1 MGRSRRWVGGSR
13 RLIERELDEK
23 WTDRERTREVYTHT
37 HTSAC
42 ERKANMRRKC
52 AERQLESEG
61 VRTVG
66 GRLTT
71 GERY

>member
-37 HTSAC
+37 HV
-42 ERKANMRRKC
+42 
-52 AERQLESEG
+52 G
-61 VRTVG
+61 VREKG
-66 GRLTT
+66 Q
-71 GERY
+71 YAA